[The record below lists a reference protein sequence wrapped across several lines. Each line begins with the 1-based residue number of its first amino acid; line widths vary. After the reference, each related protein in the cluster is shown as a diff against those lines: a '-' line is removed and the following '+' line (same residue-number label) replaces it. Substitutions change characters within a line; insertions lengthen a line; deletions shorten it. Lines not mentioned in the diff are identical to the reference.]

1 MDLENPKKISNF
13 FFGMTHKAVSTQG
26 GQRESWLKRWSEI
39 SELTQEV
46 VRATLIPTTIEK

>member
-26 GQRESWLKRWSEI
+26 RQREIDSRGRQNLLKRPS
-39 SELTQEV
+39 
-46 VRATLIPTTIEK
+46 A